1 MHADGTRI
9 HLRSETMF
17 KGLGDLTAVMQQARE
32 AQSKMK
38 AVQERLANQR
48 VEGTAGGGMVRVEI
62 DGRQNVTAVQI
73 EPTITNDLELLQDLV
88 RSATNDALAKS
99 ANLVQAEMA
108 DAMGGLDLPGLENL
122 MNRFGGGPNP

>member
-1 MHADGTRI
+1 
-9 HLRSETMF
+9 MF

-38 AVQERLANQR
+38 AIQERLANQR

-99 ANLVQAEMA
+99 ANLVQTEMA
-108 DAMGGLDLPGLENL
+108 DAMGGLNLPGLENL
-122 MNRFGGGPNP
+122 MNHFGGGPNS

>member
-1 MHADGTRI
+1 
-9 HLRSETMF
+9 MF

-32 AQSKMK
+32 AQAKMK

-62 DGRQNVTAVQI
+62 DGRQNVTAVHI
-73 EPTITNDLELLQDLV
+73 EPAMTNDIEVLQDLV

-99 ANLVQAEMA
+99 ASLVQAEMS
-108 DAMGGLDLPGLENL
+108 DAMGGMNLPGLEDL
-122 MNRFGGGPNP
+122 MNRFGGGPTP